1 MTLIPKHH
9 VLTACTMAVCLLV
22 SACGGGDAESPPNT
36 ATLPPIGEPG
46 PDSTPPSLNITD
58 NVSSASASGPV
69 TFTFTFSEDVG
80 SSFTADDIT
89 VTGGTGSA
97 FTMVNG
103 TTATL
108 VVTPPTGTASGTL
121 GVSVAAG
128 AFSDAAG
135 NLNTAV
141 INASQAFGTAPVG
154 TGTVVASFD
163 EAVPPAVQE
172 FGGAG
177 YAIEAGPTGGSGQSL
192 KITRPGGEVFAG
204 AFVTV
209 APLAFEA
216 GRKTVTARVY
226 SPTAGIPMIV
236 KAEFADNEGTGD
248 TTPTTPVVAGWQ
260 TLTWVFN
267 NVDLTKSYTRFTIL
281 PNLGTVGTGQSYYF
295 DDITLAPATVVV
307 PPPTGVDTVLAS
319 FDEATPPVIVEFG
332 GAGYA
337 IEAGPTGGTANS
349 LKITRPGGEVF
360 AGAFVTTAPMPFAAD
375 RKTITA
381 RVYSPTAG
389 TRMVA
394 KAEYADNAGTGEVS
408 PTTAVVQG
416 WQTLTWVFDNV
427 DLTKTYT
434 RFTILPNLGT
444 VGTGQAYF
452 FDDIKLLKA
461 EGGTAG
467 ALSFIVQ
474 PFVENKQSAYDAA
487 TAKTKVSGY
496 ETGYYSAPGST
507 WWWGGAFKS
516 KIQGGYGI
524 SKADTSQSY
533 FGMYIKNGAAGWDI
547 SQATKYDFR
556 IGTNGECAGKC
567 AATVRLVSASS
578 ATCFADIRVPLSAAA
593 VTSYSRKLTDF
604 TVSGCAT
611 NTMAA
616 FKQSKVA
623 ELHFQMLRPDM
634 QFVTTAD
641 QGGLYPNGLDMGDSI
656 GFDAPTGAPA
666 PEEDPAVGGP
676 AFTQLTFDDTAVSYL
691 DTSFEG
697 AASTIVNGPSGGNGK
712 AVKVTK
718 GDGAAPWAGVTISTG
733 PNFSIDKIPFTAT
746 AKTMT
751 LRVWAPAAGMKIR
764 MKVEDASDVTHNCE
778 TDAATTVANGWQTLT
793 FNFAVRAFNNNDPQ
807 QITSDRCANNNLLLV
822 STINKATIFPN
833 YGTAGAV
840 AGDFYFDD
848 LKFVP

>member
-1 MTLIPKHH
+1 MNLLPKHH
-9 VLTACTMAVCLLV
+9 VLTACTVAICLLV
-22 SACGGGDAESPPNT
+22 TACGGGNAESPPNT
-36 ATLPPIGEPG
+36 ATPPTVVVP
-46 PDSTPPSLNITD
+46 PVDTTPPSLTITD
-58 NVSSASASGPV
+58 NVSGASATGPV
-69 TFTFTFSEDVG
+69 TFTFTFSENVG
-80 SSFTADDIT
+80 DSFTADDVE
-89 VTGGTGSA
+89 VTGGTAGT
-97 FTMVNG
+97 FTMVNQSV
-103 TTATL
+103 ATL
-108 VVTPPTGTASGTL
+108 VVTPAVGASGTIT
-121 GVSVAAG
+121 VNVAAG
-128 AFSDAAG
+128 KFSDFAL
-135 NLNTAV
+135 NLNTSA
-141 INASQAFGTAPVG
+141 ASGQQAYGAGSVG
-154 TGTVVASFD
+154 TSTVLASFD
-163 EAVPPAVQE
+163 ENPPPLITE

-177 YAIEAGPTGGSGQSL
+177 YAIEAGPSGGNGNSL
-192 KITRPGGEVFAG
+192 TITRGGGELFAG
-204 AFVTV
+204 AFVTTS
-209 APLAFEA
+209 PIAFEA

-226 SPTAGIPMIV
+226 SPAAGVPIVV

-248 TTPTTPVVAGWQ
+248 TLPTTAVVVGWQ

-281 PNLGTVGTGQSYYF
+281 PNLGIVGTGQSYHF
-295 DDITLAPATVVV
+295 DDITLAPATEVV

-319 FDEATPPVIVEFG
+319 FDEATPPQIFEFG

-337 IEAGPTGGTANS
+337 IQVGPAGGTGNS
-349 LKITRPGGEVF
+349 LKITRPGGEVY
-360 AGAFVTTAPMPFAAD
+360 AGAYVATAPMPFAAN

-381 RVYSPTAG
+381 RVYSPVAG
-389 TRMVA
+389 TPMVA
-394 KAEYADNAGTGEVS
+394 KAEYAENSGTGNVS

-416 WQTLTWVFDNV
+416 WQTLTWEFNNV

-434 RFTILPNLGT
+434 RFTLLPNLDT
-444 VGTGQAYF
+444 VGTGQEYF

-467 ALSFIVQ
+467 ALSYIVQ

-507 WWWGGAFKS
+507 WWWGSAFKS

-524 SKADTSQSY
+524 STADTTQSY

-547 SQATKYDFR
+547 SKATKYDFR

-578 ATCFADIRVPLSAAA
+578 ATCFADVRVPLSAAA
-593 VTSYSRKLTDF
+593 VTPYSRKLTDF
-604 TVSGCAT
+604 TVSGCTT

-666 PEEDPAVGGP
+666 PEADPVVSGP
-676 AFTQLTFDDTAVSYL
+676 AFSSLTFDDAAVAYL
-691 DTSFEG
+691 NTSFEG
-697 AASTIVNGPSGGNGK
+697 TTSSIGTAPAGGSGK
-712 AVKVTK
+712 ALKVNK
-718 GDGAAPWAGVTISTG
+718 VAGAAPWAGVTISTG
-733 PNFSIDKIPFTAT
+733 PNLSVDKIPFSPT
-746 AKTMT
+746 AKKMSM
-751 LRVWAPAAGMKIR
+751 RVWAPAAGMAIR
-764 MKVEDASDVTHNCE
+764 MKVEDATDVTHNCE
-778 TDAATTVANGWQTLT
+778 TDSVTTQANGWQTLT
-793 FNFAVRAFNNNDPQ
+793 FDFNVRAFNNGDPS
-807 QITSDRCANNNLLLV
+807 QITSNRCADNGLLAV
-822 STINKATIFPN
+822 STINKVSVFPN
-833 YGTAGAV
+833 NGTAGAV
-840 AGDFYFDD
+840 SGDFYFDE